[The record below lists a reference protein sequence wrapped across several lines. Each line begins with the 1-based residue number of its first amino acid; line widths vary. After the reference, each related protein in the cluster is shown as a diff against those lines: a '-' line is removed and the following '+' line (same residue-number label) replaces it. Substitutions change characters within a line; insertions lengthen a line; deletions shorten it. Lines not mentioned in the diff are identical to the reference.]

1 MWGDFYNVLKVKI
14 DIHYHNPYN
23 TILWQSHM
31 TWDNV
36 SPFLIIGL
44 PVYIS
49 REEIFRELC
58 HILSVA
64 NVPIEKKT
72 EVINI
77 IYKLQIKE
85 LCGNRKKIAEISA
98 CFKLIYPTIIKQLP
112 SKELDLRDAAIQFLQ
127 NR

>member
-14 DIHYHNPYN
+14 DIHSHNPCN
-23 TILWQSHM
+23 IWQSHM

-58 HILSVA
+58 HILTVA